1 MAGQGRAGRGGQ
13 SGQGGRL
20 LVVGI
25 PLAWLTLFFLV
36 PFVLVL
42 RIALSERVNARPP
55 YAPSFAW
62 SDGPA
67 GWLAK
72 AGQWQFDAFSMLWE
86 EPLYGEAFLT
96 SVELAAAATLL
107 VLLIGYPLALALARA
122 PRTWRPF
129 LVTLA
134 ILPFWTSFLIRVYAW
149 IGILK
154 QEGLLNALLLWAGV
168 IDAPLEIL
176 DTNVAVLI
184 GLVYSY
190 LPFMVLPLYA
200 ALEKMDPSLLEAAE
214 DLGCPAWKAFWLITL
229 PLSWPGIVAGSM
241 LVFIPALGEFV
252 IPDLLGGS
260 ETLMIGRTL
269 WTDFFA
275 NRDWPQASAVA
286 VALLVVIVG
295 PILVYRRLEERRAEA
310 MR

>member
-1 MAGQGRAGRGGQ
+1 MAGTGQ
-13 SGQGGRL
+13 TSRSGGRW
-20 LVVGI
+20 LVLGI
-25 PLAWLTLFFLV
+25 PLAWLILFFLV

-42 RIALSERVNARPP
+42 RIAVSERVGARPP

-67 GWLAK
+67 GWIAK
-72 AGQWQFDAFSMLWE
+72 AGQWQFDAFVMLWE
-86 EPLYGEAFLT
+86 EPLYGEALLT
-96 SVELAAAATLL
+96 SVELAGAATLL
-107 VLLIGYPLALALARA
+107 ILLIGYPFALALARS
-122 PRTWRPF
+122 PRPWRPL

-154 QEGLLNALLLWAGV
+154 PEGLLNALLLWTGLIAE
-168 IDAPLEIL
+168 PLEIL
-176 DTNVAVLI
+176 DTNAAVLI

-200 ALEKMDPSLLEAAE
+200 SLEKMDPSLIEAAE
-214 DLGCPAWKAFWLITL
+214 DLGCPAWRAFWLVTM
-229 PLSWPGIVAGSM
+229 PLSWPGIVAGCL

-260 ETLMIGRTL
+260 DTLMIGRTL
-269 WTDFFA
+269 WTDFFN

-286 VALLVVIVG
+286 VALLVLIVG
-295 PILVYRRLEERRAEA
+295 PILVYRSFEERRAETA
-310 MR
+310 R